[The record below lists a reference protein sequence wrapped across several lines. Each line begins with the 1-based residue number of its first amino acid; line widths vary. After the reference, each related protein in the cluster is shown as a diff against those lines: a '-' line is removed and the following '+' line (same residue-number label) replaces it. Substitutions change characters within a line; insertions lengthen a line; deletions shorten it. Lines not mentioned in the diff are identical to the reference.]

1 MQKSIKLLLA
11 DGGEKEM
18 QFRTTGTTSMRYRT
32 LTGTELMDDLMRI
45 YGLFNG
51 GSEDESDEVQ
61 IQQVTALLSTGGDKV
76 IERLAY
82 IENCSA
88 EGADMSALDDDG
100 YFDWLDQ
107 FEPLEILNNAN
118 FFLDLYMASRKGRS
132 KLKKNKS

>member
-18 QFRTTGTTSMRYRT
+18 QFRTTGTTSMRYRK

-107 FEPLEILNNAN
+107 FEPLEILNNAS
-118 FFLDLYMASRKGRS
+118 FFLELYMASRKGGS

>member
-18 QFRTTGTTSMRYRT
+18 QFRTTGTTSMRYRK